1 MEYVIMNF
9 VRTYFVAET
18 LLPCN
23 NDALVQPS
31 ATGASLSFPLSK
43 IIKQNL
49 ALCRV

>member
-1 MEYVIMNF
+1 MKF
-9 VRTYFVAET
+9 VRTYLVVET

-31 ATGASLSFPLSK
+31 AIVATLSFPLNK

-49 ALCRV
+49 ALYRV